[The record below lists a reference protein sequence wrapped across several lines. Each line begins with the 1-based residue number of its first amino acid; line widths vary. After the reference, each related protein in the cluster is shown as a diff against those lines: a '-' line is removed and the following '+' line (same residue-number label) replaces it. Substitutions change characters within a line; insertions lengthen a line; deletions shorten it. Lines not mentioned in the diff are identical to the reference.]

1 MSGWINMDFET
12 EADCKMD
19 VSIATA
25 IDEGADKLRASSV
38 NEPRLEAA
46 LLLGHVL
53 KCSRSFMIAHDDQ
66 SLSPDQTQTFAAFI
80 ARRAAGE
87 PLQYITGHQE
97 FFKLDFLVS
106 PDVLI
111 PRPET
116 EMIVEAVLELFPS
129 HAHFTFAD
137 IGTGSG
143 CIAISILHERRHARS
158 TAIDE
163 SESALQVAAQN
174 GARHH
179 VIDRMRLVRANLFSA
194 APEDERFD
202 LIVSN
207 PPYVPDGELSGLQR
221 EVQCEPRPALAGGAD
236 GLDVIRR
243 LLAEAPGHLSTG
255 GHLIFEFGI
264 NQDNTVAGLV
274 VETVWELIEIRRD
287 LQQIPRMIIL
297 RKK

>member
-1 MSGWINMDFET
+1 MDFET
-12 EADCKMD
+12 EADCKTD

-25 IDEGADKLRASSV
+25 LNQGADQLRTSGV
-38 NEPRLEAA
+38 NEPRLDAA

-53 KCSRSFMIAHDDQ
+53 RCSRSFMIAHDDQ
-66 SLSPDQTQTFAAFI
+66 SLSPDQSQTFATLV

-116 EMIVEAVLELFPS
+116 EMIVEAALEIFPS

-143 CIAISILHERRHARS
+143 CIAISILHERRHARA

-163 SESALQVAAQN
+163 SASALQVAAQN
-174 GARHH
+174 AARHQ

-207 PPYVPDGELSGLQR
+207 PPYVADGELSGLQR
-221 EVQCEPRPALAGGAD
+221 EVQHEPQSALAGGAD

-243 LLAEAPGHLSTG
+243 LLAEAPRHLSTG

-264 NQDNTVAGLV
+264 NQDKTIAELV

>member
-1 MSGWINMDFET
+1 MDFET
-12 EADCKMD
+12 EADCKTD

-25 IDEGADKLRASSV
+25 LNEGAETLRASGV

-46 LLLGHVL
+46 LLLGHIL
-53 KCSRSFMIAHDDQ
+53 KCSRSFIIAHDDQ
-66 SLSPDQTQTFAAFI
+66 SLSSDQSQTFAAFV

-97 FFKLDFLVS
+97 FYKLDFLVT

-116 EMIVEAVLELFPS
+116 EMIVEAVLEFFPS

-137 IGTGSG
+137 VGTGSG
-143 CIAISILHERRHARS
+143 CIAISILHERRHAQAK
-158 TAIDE
+158 AIDE

-174 GARHH
+174 AARHH

-194 APEDERFD
+194 SPQDERFD

-264 NQDNTVAGLV
+264 NQDKTIAGLV
-274 VETVWELIEIRRD
+274 PETVWELIEIRQD

>member
-1 MSGWINMDFET
+1 
-12 EADCKMD
+12 MD

-25 IDEGADKLRASSV
+25 IDEGADKLRASGV
-38 NEPRLEAA
+38 NEPRLDAA
-46 LLLGHVL
+46 LLLGDIL

-66 SLSPDQTQTFAAFI
+66 ILSPDQSQTFAAFI

-116 EMIVEAVLELFPS
+116 EMIVEAVFEIFPG

-137 IGTGSG
+137 VGTGSG
-143 CIAISILHERRHARS
+143 CIAISILHERRNARA

-174 GARHH
+174 GVRHH

-194 APEDERFD
+194 APPDEQFD

-207 PPYVPDGELSGLQR
+207 PPYVPDGELTGLQR

-243 LLAEAPGHLSTG
+243 LLAEAPGRLRTG

-264 NQDNTVAGLV
+264 NQENAIAALV
-274 VETVWELIEIRRD
+274 PETVWELIEVRKD

>member
-1 MSGWINMDFET
+1 MDFET

-25 IDEGADKLRASSV
+25 IDEGAGTLRTSGV

-53 KCSRSFMIAHDDQ
+53 GCSRSFMIAHDDQ
-66 SLSPDQTQTFAAFI
+66 ILSPAQSQTFAALV
-80 ARRAAGE
+80 ARRATGE

-97 FFKLDFLVS
+97 FYKLDFLVS

-116 EMIVEAVLELFPS
+116 EMIVEAVLEIFPS
-129 HAHFTFAD
+129 PAHFTFAD

-143 CIAISILHERRHARS
+143 CIAISILHERRHARA

-163 SESALQVAAQN
+163 SESALLVAAQN
-174 GARHH
+174 AARHH
-179 VIDRMRLVRANLFSA
+179 VSDRTRLVRANLFSA
-194 APEDERFD
+194 APEDQRFD

-221 EVQCEPRPALAGGAD
+221 EVRYEPRPALAGGAD

-243 LLAEAPGHLSTG
+243 LLAEAPRHLSTG
-255 GHLIFEFGI
+255 GQLIFEFGI
-264 NQDNTVAGLV
+264 NQDNTIAGLV
-274 VETVWELIEIRRD
+274 PETVWELIEIRRD